1 MGKRAG
7 LTGARSGL
15 FYHVLR
21 VADAYRATWVFL
33 ENIPGV
39 CANGLNLVVGALEE
53 HGFRFSVAGS
63 LGELTRRATRTESG
77 FLTREATRWHRHG
90 KCEATNHG

>member
-21 VADAYRATWVFL
+21 VADAYGATWVFL
-33 ENIPGV
+33 ENVSDV

-53 HGFRFSVAGS
+53 QGCRVSIVG
-63 LGELTRRATRTESG
+63 GRVDRRARWVRHTSG
-77 FLTREATRWHRHG
+77 TGFSYSRSGAVAPPRQL
-90 KCEATNHG
+90 